1 MSLTYHEAA
10 TLVTAM
16 LRPVAGPV
24 ASSSQDLSSYVVPV
38 EGAVSAPVYLRKMP
52 SLDRNQQE
60 LLAELR
66 RLAGECERLSFEV
79 ARANQ
84 RQLFCGDPQ
93 GVRKAAREERDLL
106 AKMSRLMDRRRAVE
120 GHLMRVRG
128 QLRSLRPHE

>member
-52 SLDRNQQE
+52 SLDQMHQQE

-106 AKMSRLMDRRRAVE
+106 VTLSAT
-120 GHLMRVRG
+120 
-128 QLRSLRPHE
+128 